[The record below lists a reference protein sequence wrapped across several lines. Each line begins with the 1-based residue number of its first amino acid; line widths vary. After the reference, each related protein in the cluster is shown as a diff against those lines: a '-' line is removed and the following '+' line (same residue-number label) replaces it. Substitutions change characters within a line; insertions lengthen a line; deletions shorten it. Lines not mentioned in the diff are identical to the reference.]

1 MPVNAL
7 FSACSYLCSSSILL
21 PMPNADPGSSQARQP
36 GNSQA
41 EEVDAAVT
49 RQVAENDTYETN
61 ESATGQLAS
70 MLDTDFNPSAHPVEE
85 EIELAADQND
95 AKIDWTITGI
105 AGVLVAAIVVWGV
118 ALPDSFG
125 DFSG

>member
-1 MPVNAL
+1 MTTGEHVN
-7 FSACSYLCSSSILL
+7 
-21 PMPNADPGSSQARQP
+21 SQEGQP

-41 EEVDAAVT
+41 ENVDGAVT

-85 EIELAADQND
+85 EIELAADQKD
-95 AKIDWTITGI
+95 ATRSSNATTP
-105 AGVLVAAIVVWGV
+105 AR
-118 ALPDSFG
+118 
-125 DFSG
+125 